1 MVPYSVFATNHSNL
15 QIGVHSLSSDV
26 QPKLV
31 SYIATQSLLVEP
43 WPRTGETEEQRA
55 QAATKSFY
63 RFSVLLLILFPRNGV
78 ETTGCAEEYSAA

>member
-15 QIGVHSLSSDV
+15 QIDVHSLSSDV

-31 SYIATQSLLVEP
+31 IYIATQSLLVEP
-43 WPRTGETEEQRA
+43 WPRTGETQEQRA
-55 QAATKSFY
+55 QAATSLY
-63 RFSVLLLILFPRNGV
+63 RFSVLLLILFLRNGV